1 MSLFVWDFN
10 RLSNNVWDFDRLSNN
25 HLVKNLPYNFVD
37 NQSFS

>member
-1 MSLFVWDFN
+1 MSVVVWDFGG
-10 RLSNNVWDFDRLSNN
+10 LSNN